1 MAKDKDI
8 LEQDEERNIKALTA
22 ANHQLSNAQAHLV
35 DMRSSL
41 EQVDDL
47 LCEGDDFLSELLDN
61 ADDLLSWC
69 GTEPSEG
76 LDTNHVDLDA
86 LLAGIEVELTASI
99 GTLQTLDFVE
109 VDSCTSEEEY
119 MRQLDA
125 YIERNQIQV
134 DYQGLRGVMSQ
145 QQLAEAQREFR
156 DSFFSM
162 PAQCDSMDYMIA
174 GTCGA
179 IAGLVDVLFVGT
191 PTTGPLTKVADNV
204 AEGTVE
210 KFASMLGWQ
219 GPRCDLSLIHI

>member
-109 VDSCTSEEEY
+109 VDS
-119 MRQLDA
+119 
-125 YIERNQIQV
+125 
-134 DYQGLRGVMSQ
+134 
-145 QQLAEAQREFR
+145 
-156 DSFFSM
+156 
-162 PAQCDSMDYMIA
+162 
-174 GTCGA
+174 
-179 IAGLVDVLFVGT
+179 
-191 PTTGPLTKVADNV
+191 
-204 AEGTVE
+204 
-210 KFASMLGWQ
+210 
-219 GPRCDLSLIHI
+219 LSLIHI